1 MKISFDL
8 SALADA
14 PVGGQVQL
22 PAPAR
27 RGGLS
32 VEDAIAGRRSVRA
45 FAADPLDLGAI
56 SQLLW
61 AAQGLTSPE
70 GQRAAPSA
78 GACYPLALLLVCAAG
93 VFRYEPGS
101 HSLTKTQAED
111 LRMALADAALGQHFV
126 AEAPVVLVFAA
137 TYECTTSRYG
147 ERGRR
152 YVHIDL
158 GHAGQ
163 NLHLQAVSLG
173 LASVPVGAFH
183 DDAVARVLD
192 LPPDQAPLYLIP
204 VGRPRR

>member
-1 MKISFDL
+1 MSISFDL

-14 PVGGQVQL
+14 PIGGQVQL
-22 PAPAR
+22 PTPAR

-32 VEDAIAGRRSVRA
+32 VEDAIARRRSVRA
-45 FAADPLDLGAI
+45 FAADPLDLGII

-78 GACYPLALLLVCAAG
+78 GACYPLALFLLCAEG
-93 VFRYEPGS
+93 VFRYDPGS
-101 HSLTKTQAED
+101 HALTKAQAED
-111 LRMALADAALGQHFV
+111 VRAALADAALGQHFV

-137 TYECTTSRYG
+137 TYERTTSRYG

-163 NLHLQAVSLG
+163 NVHLQAVSLG

-183 DDAVARVLD
+183 DDAVARVLQ
-192 LPPDQAPLYLIP
+192 LPRDQKPVYVIP
-204 VGRPRR
+204 VGLPRV